1 VFDLLVSATVWVLTR
16 IQKVQRFFTNHG
28 KPGTTITKKSSQL
41 PKKPRAK
48 SGLDIYGEE
57 HRQDIQEKMKQKI
70 DGHDRLTKW
79 RQSRLEM
86 YMSADEETK
95 AHCEAKAV
103 AFNQELAAPPDIK
116 EIYGCVILRSHNWS
130 SSTFFLVN
138 RNQRDL
144 VSKVSD
150 VLLQLS
156 GWDWGQCGPLAFFV
170 QIAYRDEVDNL
181 QTAKYELL

>member
-1 VFDLLVSATVWVLTR
+1 V
-16 IQKVQRFFTNHG
+16 
-28 KPGTTITKKSSQL
+28 
-41 PKKPRAK
+41 K

-103 AFNQELAAPPDIK
+103 AFNQKLVAPPDIK
-116 EIYGCVILRSHNWS
+116 EIYGCIILRSHNWS

-138 RNQRDL
+138 RNQPDL

-170 QIAYRDEVDNL
+170 QITYQDEVDNL

>member
-1 VFDLLVSATVWVLTR
+1 MV
-16 IQKVQRFFTNHG
+16 
-28 KPGTTITKKSSQL
+28 
-41 PKKPRAK
+41 
-48 SGLDIYGEE
+48 
-57 HRQDIQEKMKQKI
+57 
-70 DGHDRLTKW
+70 GHDRLTKW
-79 RQSRLEM
+79 WQSRLEM

-103 AFNQELAAPPDIK
+103 AFNQELAALPDIK
-116 EIYGCVILRSHNWS
+116 EIYGCVILWSHNWS

-138 RNQRDL
+138 RNQHNL
-144 VSKVSD
+144 VSKVAD

-170 QIAYRDEVDNL
+170 QIVYRDEVDDL